1 MEKAIN
7 NLTFIKLQHEII
19 KDKALSRS
27 ALALLING
35 GVLIMLG
42 LVANLLNDPVIY
54 FLVISILAV
63 GLCILAFVL
72 VNLIFTIINVY
83 LDTKDRLKNKNK

>member
-1 MEKAIN
+1 MDDTIN
-7 NLTFIKLQHEII
+7 NFALGKFQREITR
-19 KDKALSRS
+19 DKALSRS

-54 FLVISILAV
+54 FLVVSMLAV
-63 GLCILAFVL
+63 GLGI
-72 VNLIFTIINVY
+72 LIFTLINAY
-83 LDTKDRLKNKNK
+83 LDTRDRFKNK